1 MGVHIF
7 CTGGEDYVD
16 LNDTLTFR
24 PGERT
29 KVVTVTIL
37 NDFLLEEN
45 ETFHVSITADND
57 RVTVAR
63 SNSTVIIKDTDG
75 RDLTQSKLAVILS
88 LYFTVSLSSGGWI
101 REGELQGGRGHR
113 APRGQHHQLHYI
125 PRSNGGGPHH
135 DNIRWHC

>member
-16 LNDTLTFR
+16 LNDTLTFQ

-45 ETFHVSITADND
+45 ETFYVSITADND

-75 RDLTQSKLAVILS
+75 RGSTQSKLAAILS
-88 LYFTVSLSSGGWI
+88 SLFHCFSQLWRLDSIGRATGWTRSQGASRSTSPAPLHSSVQW
-101 REGELQGGRGHR
+101 
-113 APRGQHHQLHYI
+113 
-125 PRSNGGGPHH
+125 
-135 DNIRWHC
+135 RWSSP